1 MSWNKNILL
10 CILIIF
16 ISCAKYSFRGAL
28 PSYLETLYIQDF
40 QDKSNYPG
48 AWETFMQEVTNAFIV
63 DNSLKVIED
72 EKSADLILKGTLM
85 SVRRKPTS
93 INPQETVQE
102 YQMVLTV
109 KTECMNTHT
118 EKALWTE
125 NISRFGVI
133 SGTALRDE
141 IDDAILVAINQIV
154 EDIISKTIGA
164 W

>member
-1 MSWNKNILL
+1 MNWNKNLVL

-40 QDKSNYPG
+40 QDKTNYPG
-48 AWETFMQEVTNAFIV
+48 AWENFMQQVTNAFII

-72 EKSADLILKGTLM
+72 EKSADLVLKGTLM
-85 SVRRKPTS
+85 SVKRRPTS

-102 YQMVLTV
+102 YQMVLTIR
-109 KTECMNTHT
+109 TECFNTHSQ
-118 EKALWTE
+118 KPLWSG
-125 NISRFGVI
+125 NISRFGI
-133 SGTALRDE
+133 IDGTALRDE
-141 IDDAILVAINQIV
+141 IDNAILVAIDQIV

>member
-1 MSWNKNILL
+1 MNWNKNLVL

-40 QDKSNYPG
+40 QDKTNYPG
-48 AWETFMQEVTNAFIV
+48 AWESFMQQVTNAFII

-72 EKSADLILKGTLM
+72 EKSADLVLKGTLM
-85 SVRRKPTS
+85 SVKRRPTS

-109 KTECMNTHT
+109 RTECLNTHAQ
-118 EKALWTE
+118 KPLWSE
-125 NISRFGVI
+125 NISRFGI
-133 SGTALRDE
+133 IDGTAQRDE
-141 IDDAILVAINQIV
+141 IDNAILVAIDQIV

>member
-1 MSWNKNILL
+1 MNWNKILVL

-40 QDKSNYPG
+40 QDKTNYPG
-48 AWETFMQEVTNAFIV
+48 AWESFMQRVTNAFIT
-63 DNSLKVIED
+63 DNSLKVIQD
-72 EKSADLILKGTLM
+72 EKSADLIIKGTLM
-85 SVRRKPTS
+85 SVRRRPTS

-109 KTECMNTHT
+109 KTECVNTHT
-118 EKALWTE
+118 QKPLWSE
-125 NISRFGVI
+125 NISRFGI
-133 SGTALRDE
+133 IDGAALRDE
-141 IDDAILVAINQIV
+141 IDNAISVAIDQIV